1 MSTVEWSETKSEGG
15 AMDERQTEYEKP
27 LIVDYGDL
35 VELTAQ
41 GSDGDCLDADFAAG
55 TKRSSLTFSGC

>member
-1 MSTVEWSETKSEGG
+1 
-15 AMDERQTEYEKP
+15 MDERQTEYEKP
-27 LIVDYGDL
+27 LIVDCGDL

>member
-1 MSTVEWSETKSEGG
+1 
-15 AMDERQTEYEKP
+15 MDERQTEYEKP

-35 VELTAQ
+35 VGLTAQ

>member
-1 MSTVEWSETKSEGG
+1 
-15 AMDERQTEYEKP
+15 MDERQTEYETP